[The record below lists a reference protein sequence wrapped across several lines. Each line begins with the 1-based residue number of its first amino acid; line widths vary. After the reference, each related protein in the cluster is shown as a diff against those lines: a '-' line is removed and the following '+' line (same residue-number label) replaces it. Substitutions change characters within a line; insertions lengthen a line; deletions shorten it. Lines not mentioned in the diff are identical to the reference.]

1 MEINIL
7 LLIILVLMI
16 GKIIDGYKK
25 GMVQEIISFLSLI
38 FLCLT
43 AALILN
49 GVGEYFEEN
58 YLNMAVAILMLAI
71 VGIAQYLV
79 ETVLIPA
86 KLVSKLPLV
95 KSLDK
100 LMGMAIGAAEIILML
115 WMVYGVVFIY
125 DTGIFGAYIM
135 QATSESPILIWLY
148 EHNQLWGWAQYV
160 GEQIQKV
167 DYVALVENGFK
178 KMLEQIKK

>member
-7 LLIILVLMI
+7 LLIIFVLMI

-95 KSLDK
+95 KNMDK
-100 LMGMAIGAAEIILML
+100 
-115 WMVYGVVFIY
+115 
-125 DTGIFGAYIM
+125 
-135 QATSESPILIWLY
+135 
-148 EHNQLWGWAQYV
+148 
-160 GEQIQKV
+160 
-167 DYVALVENGFK
+167 
-178 KMLEQIKK
+178 